1 MTLTLFGPADRRC
14 SEYDEDMPA
23 DISSILFS
31 NIGEIFAAVVVDSN
45 ISEVFLFYISMLST
59 PTNPYIILILALII

>member
-23 DISSILFS
+23 HISSILLS
-31 NIGEIFAAVVVDSN
+31 NNGEISAAVVADSN
-45 ISEVFLFYISMLST
+45 SQ
-59 PTNPYIILILALII
+59 